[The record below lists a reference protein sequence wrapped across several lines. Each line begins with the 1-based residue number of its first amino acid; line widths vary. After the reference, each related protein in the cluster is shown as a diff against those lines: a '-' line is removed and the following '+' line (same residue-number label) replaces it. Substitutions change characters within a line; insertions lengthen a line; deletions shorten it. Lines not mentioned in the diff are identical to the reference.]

1 MDLLQ
6 ARTDF
11 DVFVEAGEYR
21 AAFGADGSGDDHAV
35 GFDAAKFARR
45 QIRDHGD
52 LAADQFFRLVVLR
65 DAGANLA
72 NFRADVH
79 SQLQQLVC
87 PDDAFGGLDLSHAHF
102 DFGEILNADF
112 LRRGLWGGR
121 GPAGTRARSGWR
133 DHRFL
138 RFIFHRFHPLY
149 GFLMFYSWKHGFNRP
164 DSSPCL

>member
-6 ARTDF
+6 ARTNF
-11 DVFVEAGEYR
+11 DVFVKAGEDG

-52 LAADQFFRLVVLR
+52 LAPDQFFRLVVLR

-79 SQLQQLVC
+79 SQLQQFVSA
-87 PDDAFGGLDLSHAHF
+87 DDALGGFDLPDAHF
-102 DFGEILNADF
+102 DLGEILNADF
-112 LRRGLWGGR
+112 LRRGLWRGY
-121 GPAGTRARSGWR
+121 GPAGTRARGGRR
-133 DHRFL
+133 DYRFL

-149 GFLMFYSWKHGFNRP
+149 GFLMFYSWKH
-164 DSSPCL
+164 